1 MLALVFFLIRQ
12 DTEIPTSSG
21 SLYCDGKIMSV
32 IFEENDGACVC
43 QVVALS
49 ARVVTVR
56 VSSLLSLPACRVCNL

>member
-1 MLALVFFLIRQ
+1 
-12 DTEIPTSSG
+12 
-21 SLYCDGKIMSV
+21 MSV
-32 IFEENDGACVC
+32 IFEENDGARVC

>member
-32 IFEENDGACVC
+32 IFEENDGARVC